1 MQLNRVDKTALFD
14 SQSCSFSQWTMKP
27 DLNLST
33 SILWP
38 GEDNR
43 TTTTKKEYEHLNQ
56 ALERSYSG
64 LLILQTEKAA
74 ALGDGN
80 IFPEPDS

>member
-14 SQSCSFSQWTMKP
+14 SQAWSFSQWTMKP

-38 GEDNR
+38 GKENR
-43 TTTTKKEYEHLNQ
+43 TTTKKEYEHLNQ